1 MREELTDQSRELL
14 GQVLAVGVEDA
25 EQPEVV
31 PDAVVEDDLVAA
43 AVAEVPRVAYRVDV
57 LALRSELFAD
67 ALYGLPRVVGALV
80 VHEHHAVGELCG
92 KLLPRHPGDR
102 PRQMLRRVVGGD
114 EDAEPAFVQRRDGPW
129 RLTTRRVNGGA
140 HTRGRV

>member
-57 LALRSELFAD
+57 PALRSELLAD
-67 ALYGLPRVVGALV
+67 ALDGLPRVVGALLV
-80 VHEHHAVGELCG
+80 QDHDPVGELAG
-92 KLLPRHPGDR
+92 RLLPRHRGDR
-102 PRQMLRRVVGGD
+102 PGQMLRGVIGGD
-114 EDAEPAFVQRRDGPW
+114 EDANPAFVQRREGPW

-140 HTRGRV
+140 HTRDRV